1 MTATQTTTSTH
12 DATATVPG
20 VATEIAE
27 ALAPFVGGALPVHLT
42 AWDGSTA
49 GPQDAPRVVLR
60 SPRALRRL
68 LRHPGELGASQAY
81 VTGELDVE
89 GDLNDALTHVW
100 DVAHERGLGGIRPT
114 PATIAAIV
122 KVAKGAGALGV
133 PLPPPASQAVL
144 KGRLH
149 SLGRDKQAIHHH
161 YDLSN
166 EFYELILDPHMAYS
180 CGYWTSDD
188 PDYTVE
194 DAQRDKLDLVCRKLG
209 LEPGMRLLDI
219 GCGWG
224 SMSLYAA
231 EHFGA
236 QVTGVTIAAEQKR
249 FIDARIAER
258 GLQDRVEIRLQDY
271 RDVPRQR
278 LRRRGRRSRWASTS
292 ASATTAPTPRCCTT
306 ASRPGGRVLIQQ
318 MSRRG
323 RHPGGGPFIESFIAP
338 DMTMRPVGQT
348 VDLIEERGSGGARR
362 ARSARAL
369 RPHRRRLAR
378 HVRGQLGP
386 RRRPGRRGG
395 RPRLAA
401 LPRRGIDGLPGRP
414 DGRRPDPLGPTG
426 PRDVRSA
433 ARSARRPG
441 HDLRRVELPGRHRGF
456 SLLAVV
462 VLMAA
467 TAVVGAKQGRVSVVD
482 TTWGLGF
489 VVVRVVAALVGDGT
503 GWRRLAARGRRRPVG
518 PATGVARHPPQRRQG
533 RGPSLRGDAGEGE
546 RQPDLGRDPQ
556 GLPRAGPRRVVRLA
570 AASRSARASD
580 RHHGRWPSV
589 GRAPVGGRP
598 RVRGGRRRAAQ
609 GVQGRLRQQGQG
621 HGPRPVVVDAAPQ
634 LLRRLLRLVGN
645 LRRARRAP
653 GRVSSPSCRRS

>member
-1 MTATQTTTSTH
+1 MTATQTTSTRTTT
-12 DATATVPG
+12 ATAPG

-42 AWDGSTA
+42 AWDGSAA
-49 GPQDAPRVVLR
+49 GPSDAPRVVLR

-68 LRHPGELGASQAY
+68 LRHPGELGAAQAY

-89 GDLNDALTHVW
+89 GDLNAALTHVW
-100 DVAHERGLGGIRPT
+100 EVAHERGLGGIRPT
-114 PATIAAIV
+114 PATVAAV
-122 KVAKGAGALGV
+122 LKVAKGAGALGR

-180 CGYWTSDD
+180 CAYWTSDD

-236 QVTGVTIAAEQKR
+236 QVTGVTIAAEQKK

-271 RDVPRQR
+271 RDVPDNDFDAVVSLEMGEHVGQR
-278 LRRRGRRSRWASTS
+278 NYRTYTS
-292 ASATTAPTPRCCTT
+292 VLHDRV
-306 ASRPGGRVLIQQ
+306 RPGGRVLIQQ

-348 VDLIEERGSGGARR
+348 VDLIEESGLEVRDVH
-362 ARSARAL
+362 AL
-369 RPHRRRLAR
+369 REHY
-378 HVRGQLGP
+378 VRTVDAWYDTFEANWD
-386 RRRPGRRGG
+386 R
-395 RPRLAA
+395 
-401 LPRRGIDGLPGRP
+401 
-414 DGRRPDPLGPTG
+414 
-426 PRDVRSA
+426 
-433 ARSARRPG
+433 
-441 HDLRRVELPGRHRGF
+441 
-456 SLLAVV
+456 AV
-462 VLMAA
+462 
-467 TAVVGAKQGRVSVVD
+467 
-482 TTWGLGF
+482 
-489 VVVRVVAALVGDGT
+489 ALVGEE
-503 GWRRLAARGRRRPVG
+503 
-518 PATGVARHPPQRRQG
+518 VARVWRLYLVGGSMAFRDGRMGVDQILSVRPDRGASGLPPQR
-533 RGPSLRGDAGEGE
+533 PTVWS
-546 RQPDLGRDPQ
+546 
-556 GLPRAGPRRVVRLA
+556 
-570 AASRSARASD
+570 
-580 RHHGRWPSV
+580 
-589 GRAPVGGRP
+589 
-598 RVRGGRRRAAQ
+598 
-609 GVQGRLRQQGQG
+609 
-621 HGPRPVVVDAAPQ
+621 
-634 LLRRLLRLVGN
+634 
-645 LRRARRAP
+645 
-653 GRVSSPSCRRS
+653 